1 MTLPHEDPIVLAPS
15 PTPFQKDDTVD
26 YGAIE
31 RNIGRWLKTPLS
43 GFILNS
49 ENGEE
54 SFLSEV
60 ERIEI
65 VRTVQRARG
74 GQKLIVA
81 GVDSPSVTES
91 LRLGEALVA
100 AGADLLR
107 VRIPRLTSNVR
118 GYFEQVIPR
127 AAAPVVV
134 IHQMAPGTFL
144 SGSSRVGATAELL
157 GEIVSLDNV
166 FGYITSDNLRFEA
179 RVRCFVPTTKRFW
192 AANGS
197 LLLPTAA
204 LGANGASLMLAN
216 VFPQECH
223 HVIRLAMSGQ
233 LDAARA
239 IQLRLVEPDWQILSR
254 GAAGIKAALQLLGF
268 EMGVPRSPV
277 PGCDAKDIAQ
287 ISVALVSAGCE
298 IGQ

>member
-1 MTLPHEDPIVLAPS
+1 MITLPHEDPIVLAPS

-26 YGAIE
+26 HGAIE

-100 AGADLLR
+100 AAMLGKPMIDLDDAPRPAVRLDLPDRKLR
-107 VRIPRLTSNVR
+107 AC
-118 GYFEQVIPR
+118 R
-127 AAAPVVV
+127 A
-134 IHQMAPGTFL
+134 
-144 SGSSRVGATAELL
+144 R
-157 GEIVSLDNV
+157 
-166 FGYITSDNLRFEA
+166 
-179 RVRCFVPTTKRFW
+179 
-192 AANGS
+192 
-197 LLLPTAA
+197 
-204 LGANGASLMLAN
+204 
-216 VFPQECH
+216 PQHC
-223 HVIRLAMSGQ
+223 
-233 LDAARA
+233 
-239 IQLRLVEPDWQILSR
+239 
-254 GAAGIKAALQLLGF
+254 
-268 EMGVPRSPV
+268 
-277 PGCDAKDIAQ
+277 
-287 ISVALVSAGCE
+287 
-298 IGQ
+298 